1 MEKLGQMLYEST
13 KKYDFIKLNSSLRN
27 FTKIQVS
34 HSSSNLG
41 SAFGIDMADKVQS
54 MQISECIQSLFK
66 KITSELI
73 KTKNVDYIQID
84 EINLDYNFP
93 PELINKVAQTGF
105 STMIV
110 NSKLGASIQ
119 DSVGYSPHLNSNVI
133 NTNGLMCKIGS
144 FFGKEVYVDPFMRYN
159 DNRIILFDDIIM
171 NFDNFS
177 SYENNEATFA
187 TRTIIEFGYQM
198 IPSNSMLLYVVS
210 DKNDPNYG
218 EYLRVTRDEKID
230 KIID

>member
-1 MEKLGQMLYEST
+1 MLYEST

-66 KITSELI
+66 KITSELT
-73 KTKNVDYIQID
+73 KTKNVDYIHID

-105 STMIV
+105 SNMIV
-110 NSKLGASIQ
+110 NGKLGASIQ

-133 NTNGLMCKIGS
+133 NTNGLMYKIGS

-177 SYENNEATFA
+177 SYENNEATF
-187 TRTIIEFGYQM
+187 TPRTIIEFGYQM
-198 IPSNSMLLYVVS
+198 IPSNSLLLYVVS
-210 DKNDPNYG
+210 DKNDPNYA
-218 EYLRVTRDEKID
+218 EYLRTTRDEKID
-230 KIID
+230 KIVNT

>member
-1 MEKLGQMLYEST
+1 MLYESA

-41 SAFGIDMADKVQS
+41 GAFGIDMVDKVQS
-54 MQISECIQSLFK
+54 MQISECIQTLFK

-73 KTKNVDYIQID
+73 KTKNIDYIQID
-84 EINLDYNFP
+84 DINLDYNFP
-93 PELINKVAQTGF
+93 PELINKVTQTKF

-110 NSKLGASIQ
+110 NAKLGASIQ
-119 DSVGYSPHLNSNVI
+119 DTVGYSPHLNSNVI
-133 NTNGLMCKIGS
+133 NTNGLMYKIGS
-144 FFGKEVYVDPFMRYN
+144 FFGKEVYVDPYMRWN
-159 DNRIILFDDIIM
+159 DARIILFDDVVM
-171 NFDNFS
+171 NFDNFT
-177 SYENNEATFA
+177 SYENSEATFA

-198 IPSNSMLLYVVS
+198 MTSGSMLLYVIS

-218 EYLRVTRDEKID
+218 EYLRITRDEKID

>member
-1 MEKLGQMLYEST
+1 MLYESI

-41 SAFGIDMADKVQS
+41 GAFGIDMVNKVQS
-54 MQISECIQSLFK
+54 MQISECIQGLFK
-66 KITSELI
+66 NISSELI
-73 KTKNVDYIQID
+73 KTKNIDYIQIS

-105 STMIV
+105 STIIV

-119 DSVGYSPHLNSNVI
+119 DSVGYSPHLNPNVI
-133 NTNGLMCKIGS
+133 NTNGVMYKIGS
-144 FFGKEVYVDPFMRYN
+144 FFGKEVYVDSYMRYN

-177 SYENNEATFA
+177 SYETNESTFA
-187 TRTIIEFGYQM
+187 TRNVIEFGYQM
-198 IPSNSMLLYVVS
+198 ITSSSMLLYVIS

-218 EYLRVTRDEKID
+218 EYLRITRDEKID
-230 KIID
+230 KIVG

>member
-1 MEKLGQMLYEST
+1 MLYEST

-41 SAFGIDMADKVQS
+41 GAFGFDMSDKVQS
-54 MQISECIQSLFK
+54 MQISECIQTLFR
-66 KITSELI
+66 KITLELI
-73 KTKNVDYIQID
+73 NTKNVDYIQID

-93 PELINKVAQTGF
+93 PELINKVAQTKF
-105 STMIV
+105 RTMIV
-110 NSKLGASIQ
+110 NSKLGVSIQ

-133 NTNGLMCKIGS
+133 NTDGVMYKIGS
-144 FFGKEVYVDPFMRYN
+144 FFGKEVYVDPYMRYN
-159 DNRIILFDDIIM
+159 DNQIILFDDIIM

-177 SYENNEATFA
+177 SYENNESTFA
-187 TRTIIEFGYQM
+187 SRTIIEFGYQM
-198 IPSNSMLLYVVS
+198 VTSNSMLLYVIS

-230 KIID
+230 KIINT